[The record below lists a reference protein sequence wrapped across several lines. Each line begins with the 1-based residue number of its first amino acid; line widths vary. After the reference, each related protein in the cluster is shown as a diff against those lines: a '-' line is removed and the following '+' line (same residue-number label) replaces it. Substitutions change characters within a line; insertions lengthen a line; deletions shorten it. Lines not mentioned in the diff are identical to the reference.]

1 MRRTRLTATPAM
13 IVAAVAL
20 FVALG
25 GGAYA
30 GVALNEVRSANIKNG
45 EVKTVN
51 LADSAVSPFKLK
63 NNAVSSVKVRNGS
76 LRASDL
82 SAAARATLQGQAGPA
97 GPAGPPGPASAPHL
111 LTAESNPLVDL
122 EDCGGDLLDCPNLLT
137 LALNTPV
144 EPVPGGGPPGPASDI
159 PKRDWLVQAKLV
171 VVGQDLPDDERN
183 DCGLVIDGSTERS
196 GVLDI
201 AQSRLS
207 FEFTPGEF
215 ETVAL
220 MAAVPKRLKNPR
232 IALRCTSLQF
242 QDSEVSDLK
251 ITALEVGDITAAG

>member
-1 MRRTRLTATPAM
+1 VNQELSVAT
-13 IVAAVAL
+13 VAL
-20 FVALG
+20 FV
-25 GGAYA
+25 
-30 GVALNEVRSANIKNG
+30 
-45 EVKTVN
+45 
-51 LADSAVSPFKLK
+51 VSPFKLK
-63 NNAVSSVKVRNGS
+63 NAVSSVKVRNGS

-97 GPAGPPGPASAPHL
+97 GPTGPPGPVSAPHL

-159 PKRDWLVQAKLV
+159 PKRDWFVQAKLV
-171 VVGQDLPDDERN
+171 VIGQDLPDDQRN
-183 DCGLVIDGSTERS
+183 DCGLVIDGSTEPS

-207 FEFTPGEF
+207 FEFSPGEF